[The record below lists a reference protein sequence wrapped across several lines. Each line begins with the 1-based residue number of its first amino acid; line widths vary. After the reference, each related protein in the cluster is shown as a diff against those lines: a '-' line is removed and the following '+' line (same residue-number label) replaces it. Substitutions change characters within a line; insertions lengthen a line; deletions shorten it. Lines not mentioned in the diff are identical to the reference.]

1 MNDLR
6 TLKAAELSCDVCIVG
21 SGPAGLTLASELA
34 GLSLRV
40 VVLESGG
47 ASGMSSIPN
56 SLNTVEN
63 VGAPRQE
70 DQRRVRNR
78 CFGGTSLTWSGRCI
92 ELDSIDFQERPWM
105 PQSGW
110 PLDLQSLKPYLD
122 RATVHLGLRSQRQAS
137 DEDAHGAGV
146 VEEPLLERFDLRPL
160 QWQFSRMGN
169 SSFTE
174 DYVRFGPRF
183 QQLAPRSVKN
193 IEVWTR
199 ATVTHITTDA
209 SGGRVVSLEVADAN
223 GRLIMVRP
231 GRTVLCGGA
240 IENARMM
247 LASNRVHTNGI
258 GNANDLVGRFFMD
271 HPRVVAGRFQPHHV
285 AYLQERYGLL
295 RTASGYR
302 TQRGW
307 SLPPDV
313 QQREGLLNCAAWATQ
328 HLAND
333 DAWRA
338 LRGLLRPYGKT
349 SREAASL
356 VLRNLDQIIT
366 GTWQKL
372 VQGRPLAR
380 RWGALELEIMVE
392 QQPDPSSRITLSSRT
407 DAYGV
412 PLSRIDWKIGDLEGR
427 TAIRLA
433 KAIDRF
439 MTETHG
445 KRPLLADWVRNNRP
459 LEAVFSDPAHPSGT
473 TRMATSDENGVVDA
487 NCKVFGIENL
497 YVVGSSVFPTAG
509 HANPT
514 LTVVAL
520 AVRLADHLKHV
531 ASPAVAF
538 QQIAHLPIAFQRS
551 VSTPESTIGDTVFQ
565 PER

>member
-6 TLKAAELSCDVCIVG
+6 ELKAAELFCDVCIVG

-34 GLSLRV
+34 GRSLSVL
-40 VVLESGG
+40 VLESGG
-47 ASGMSSIPN
+47 ASGMSAMPN

-63 VGAPRQE
+63 VGVPRQE
-70 DQRRVRNR
+70 DQSKVRNR

-92 ELDSIDFQERPWM
+92 ELDPIDFQERPWL
-105 PQSGW
+105 PHSGW
-110 PLDLQSLKPYLD
+110 PFDLQSLRPYLD
-122 RATVHLGLRSQRQAS
+122 RATVHLGLRSRRQAS
-137 DEDAHGAGV
+137 EEDANGSGMD
-146 VEEPLLERFDLRPL
+146 EEPLLGSFELRPL
-160 QWQFSRMGN
+160 QWQFSKTGN

-183 QQLAPRSVKN
+183 QRMPLRSVKN

-223 GRLIMVRP
+223 GRLIVVRP

-247 LASNRVHTNGI
+247 LASNRLHKNGV
-258 GNANDLVGRFFMD
+258 GNANDFVGRFFMD
-271 HPRVVAGRFQPHHV
+271 HPRVVAGQFQAHHV

-295 RTASGYR
+295 RSASGHR

-307 SLPPDV
+307 SLLPEV
-313 QQREGLLNCAAWATQ
+313 QRREGLLNCAAWATQ

-356 VLRNLDQIIT
+356 VLRNADQIVM

-372 VQGRPLAR
+372 VQGRPLSR
-380 RWGALELEIMVE
+380 RWGALELEVMVE
-392 QQPDPSSRITLSSRT
+392 QRPDASSRITLSSRT

-412 PLSRIDWKIGDLEGR
+412 PLSRIDWRVGDLEGR

-439 MTETHG
+439 MIETHG
-445 KRPLLADWVRNNRP
+445 RRPLLADWVRNNRP
-459 LEAVFSDPAHPSGT
+459 LEATFSDPAHPSGT
-473 TRMATSDENGVVDA
+473 TRMASSAENGVVDA

-514 LTVVAL
+514 LTIVAL

-531 ASPAVAF
+531 PLLVATF
-538 QQIAHLPIAFQRS
+538 EQTSHLAIAFSRS
-551 VSTPESTIGDTVFQ
+551 VSVPESTMGDTVFQ
-565 PER
+565 PKH